1 MIIFGA
7 DHAGFELKE
16 YLKNYL
22 YNKGLEIYDA
32 GAFELDNED
41 SFADIVPKAI
51 KVLKESKDSKAI
63 IICGSGVGVCVASNR
78 YKGVYDCNAHSVK
91 EITKAREHNN
101 INVLNLGG
109 RVISKG
115 KAKKIVD
122 AFLATE
128 CLGGKYQ
135 KRMAVT
141 DSYSEE

>member
-16 YLKNYL
+16 YLKTYL
-22 YNKGLEIYDA
+22 YNLGYEIYDA
-32 GAFELDNED
+32 GAYEQDPED

-51 KVLKESKDSKAI
+51 KVLKENKDNKAI
-63 IICGSGVGVCVASNR
+63 VICGSGVGVCVASNR
-78 YKGVYDCNAHSVK
+78 YKGVYACNAHSPK
-91 EITKAREHNN
+91 EISKAREHNN

-122 AFLATE
+122 AFLKTE
-128 CLGGKYQ
+128 HLGGKYL
-135 KRMAVT
+135 KRMQKLDKYA
-141 DSYSEE
+141 D